1 MSAKSFAGPPSAKR
15 TPQIRKIATITMK
28 EVRVQLHPGENYAY
42 SQIYEGQKETIS
54 SITVTQGGETLW
66 NHMVN
71 SLYPFDAN
79 PLHETNCIEIVV
91 IRNTTPNIEQ
101 VWTTGRDIHA
111 VPLYFR
117 NMEWTDALNRGIHT
131 GDVIEIR
138 LKPYDTRT
146 PSPELAIDGKG
157 TRWHTTPSPHVHKLH
172 PANDPNLPNQGP
184 GAPQA
189 HFVAMRACLQR
200 IEYE

>member
-1 MSAKSFAGPPSAKR
+1 MPPKLFDAPPSAKR
-15 TPQIRKIATITMK
+15 KPKVRQMATVTIK
-28 EVRVQLHPGENYAY
+28 LVRVRLPPGENYAY
-42 SQIYEGQKETIS
+42 SQMYEGQKEEIRT
-54 SITVTQGGETLW
+54 ITVTQGGQTLW
-66 NHMVN
+66 NRMVT
-71 SLYPFDAN
+71 SLHPFHVN
-79 PLHETNCIEIVV
+79 LLHETECIEVLV
-91 IRNTTPNIEQ
+91 IKNTTLNIEQ
-101 VWTTGRDIHA
+101 VWTTGRDIRA
-111 VPLYFR
+111 VPSYFR
-117 NMEWTDALNRGIHT
+117 NLEWTDASDRGIHT

-146 PSPELAIDGKG
+146 PSPELAIHGKG

-200 IEYE
+200 IS